1 MILLFTVTVLFT
13 IILIYLNFF
22 NNQENYENAQPKC
35 EFIPWGPSKVACNNR
50 CRVDRDLWG
59 GNACSQAKCYDI
71 CDSCVNNDNC
81 KWLDSVD
88 YLSEQKKINLQNQ
101 PANDVKIEIRGIE
114 ASNKSII
121 QWLHNSQVDY
131 YLLKYF
137 ESANPNGGVKIFK
150 IKEPKEGIN
159 TIDITNL
166 KNSTSYSYILVP
178 VIGNKQLDPSNKID
192 LTPNASVNI
201 NY

>member
-1 MILLFTVTVLFT
+1 MILLFTVIMLFT
-13 IILIYLNFF
+13 VILIYLNFF
-22 NNQENYENAQPKC
+22 KKQENYENVQTKC
-35 EFIPWGPSKVACNNR
+35 EFIPWGPSKVACINR
-50 CRVDRDLWG
+50 CRVDRELWG
-59 GNACSQAKCYDI
+59 GDACSQSKCYDI
-71 CDSCVNNDNC
+71 CNNCVNNDNC
-81 KWLDSVD
+81 KWLDSID
-88 YLSEQKKINLQNQ
+88 YLEEDKLKLQNQ
-101 PANDVKIEIRGIE
+101 PSNDVNIEIRGIE
-114 ASNKSII
+114 ASNKTMV
-121 QWLHNSQVDY
+121 QWFHDTQVDY

-150 IKEPKEGIN
+150 IKEPQEGIN
-159 TIDITNL
+159 TIQITNL